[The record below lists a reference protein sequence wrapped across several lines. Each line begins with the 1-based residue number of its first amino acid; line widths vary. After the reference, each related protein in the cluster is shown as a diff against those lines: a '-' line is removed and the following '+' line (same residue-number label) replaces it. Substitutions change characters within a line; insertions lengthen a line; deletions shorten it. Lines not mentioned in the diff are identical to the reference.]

1 MVPHRRTPT
10 VAQHAATRARV
21 WVSAEVKHYA
31 WQTAPAASYV
41 DRFTVSISDAY
52 MELLLLFFAPPPIGK
67 RSIVMSV
74 SVCLCV
80 FVCPRSHLRNYTS
93 DLHRIFFV
101 RVTYGRDSVLL
112 WRCSDTLCTSGFM
125 DDVNFA
131 HKPRLLDVAAQLKR
145 CAHAALGLAISCAQ

>member
-1 MVPHRRTPT
+1 MVREVSRTAVDRDSRGSTSPP
-10 VAQHAATRARV
+10 ADGCATRCNARV

-41 DRFTVSISDAY
+41 DRFTVSISDAT

-74 SVCLCV
+74 SLCVCLSAITSSELHV
-80 FVCPRSHLRNYTS
+80 RSSSN
-93 DLHRIFFV
+93 FFV

-112 WRCSDTLCTSGFM
+112 WRRSDTLCTSGFM
-125 DDVNFA
+125 DDSQF
-131 HKPRLLDVAAQLKR
+131 
-145 CAHAALGLAISCAQ
+145 CS